1 MNSGHQIRVRAPIAR
16 PAFARWCWER
26 DLKLKEV
33 GDDIGCSYEQV
44 RLICLPFND
53 PKRRTPDELL
63 IRRIYEYT
71 GGEISVTHWY
81 PAELHPV
88 AVDRGGEPGILAG
101 ARAS

>member
-1 MNSGHQIRVRAPIAR
+1 MNSDRPFPIRAPVPR

-33 GDDIGCSYEQV
+33 GEDIGCSYEQV
-44 RLICLPFND
+44 RLICLPFTD
-53 PKRRTPDELL
+53 PKRRTPDEAL

-71 GGEISVTHWY
+71 GGEIGITHWY
-81 PAELHPV
+81 PAELQPIPMPG
-88 AVDRGGEPGILAG
+88 RGDPEVLNR